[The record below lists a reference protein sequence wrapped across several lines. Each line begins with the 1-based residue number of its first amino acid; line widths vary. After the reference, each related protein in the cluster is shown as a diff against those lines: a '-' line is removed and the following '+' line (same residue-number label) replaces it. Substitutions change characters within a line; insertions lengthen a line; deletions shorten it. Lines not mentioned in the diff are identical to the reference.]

1 MRSIDHDKTLTLTQF
16 NRATLLPPSTEFIT
30 ALFVLT
36 ALFLG
41 GARLL
46 AARTGDQRP
55 DIPSAQEIAPLIGGG
70 NVIAKVD
77 SSAEPTDVECTYEYA
92 RNPDGSRS
100 QNNATLSVTHYDS
113 PAKARSVFD
122 GYVTSSVEGV
132 LDMPSFGSFP
142 ILRLEQGDTYT
153 AFFRR
158 QRSSR
163 RSRFDASHSC
173 GP

>member
-41 GARLL
+41 GARML
-46 AARTGDQRP
+46 AARAGDQRP

-100 QNNATLSVTHYDS
+100 QNNATLSVTHYLRAS
-113 PAKARSVFD
+113 PLIVRVSGK
-122 GYVTSSVEGV
+122 SSASW
-132 LDMPSFGSFP
+132 MPLLSG
-142 ILRLEQGDTYT
+142 RE
-153 AFFRR
+153 
-158 QRSSR
+158 
-163 RSRFDASHSC
+163 
-173 GP
+173 